1 MIVSASYRTDIPA
14 FYGDWFLAR
23 LRAGFCRVVNP
34 YGGAPTEV
42 RLEPGAVDGFVF
54 WTRNAAPF
62 RAALE
67 RVALRG
73 EPFVLQYSLTGYARA
88 LEGMV
93 PRAEDAIATM
103 RALAAE
109 FGTAALVW
117 RYDPV
122 LITSLSAIGD
132 HRTRFCRLADAL
144 GGATDEVVVSIA
156 HVYRK
161 TRRNLD
167 RAAREA
173 GFDWRDPGPAERREL
188 VAALAVEAAARGMRL
203 TVCAQPDVIAGAAE
217 AARCIDAERLS
228 RLAGRPL
235 RARERGNR
243 PGCLCHESRDI
254 GAYDSC
260 PHGCV
265 YCYAVSDR
273 ARAARRL
280 KAHDPASAYL
290 IDSR

>member
-1 MIVSASYRTDIPA
+1 
-14 FYGDWFLAR
+14 
-23 LRAGFCRVVNP
+23 
-34 YGGAPTEV
+34 V

-62 RAALE
+62 RPALDD
-67 RVALRG
+67 VARRG
-73 EPFVLQYSLTGYARA
+73 EPFVLQYSLTGYSRA

-93 PRAEDAIATM
+93 PRADDAIATM
-103 RALAAE
+103 RGLSAE
-109 FGTAALVW
+109 FGHATLVW

-122 LITSLSAIGD
+122 LISSLTPLDD
-132 HRTRFCRLADAL
+132 HRARFCRLADAL
-144 GGATDEVVVSIA
+144 AGATDEVVISVA
-156 HVYRK
+156 HIYRK

-173 GFDWRDPGPAERREL
+173 EFDWREPTSVESSEL
-188 VAALAVEAAARGMRL
+188 VAALADEAAARGMGL
-203 TVCAQPDVIAGAAE
+203 KVCAQPDALAGAAE
-217 AARCIDAERLS
+217 AARCVDARRLG
-228 RLAGRPL
+228 RIAGRDL
-235 RARERGNR
+235 HAREKGNR

-280 KAHDPASAYL
+280 KAHDPRSEFL
-290 IDSR
+290 